1 MTPSRIPI
9 AAPVIGEEEI
19 ANVVEAM
26 RSGWISSLGA
36 YIGQFERDF
45 AAFCGVAHGV
55 AVANGTTSLHL
66 ALVAA
71 GVGPGDEVI
80 IPSLTFVATA
90 NVVHY
95 CGATPVFADSDPETW
110 QLDPA
115 GLEARITPKTRAI
128 IPVHLYGHPC
138 DMDAILAIAGRHR
151 LPVLEDAA
159 EAHGAECR
167 GRRAG
172 SLGAIGC
179 FSFYGNKIITTGEG
193 GMCVTDNAALAERL
207 RLFRDHGMDP
217 KRSYWH
223 EVIGFNYRMTNL
235 QAAVGVAQ
243 TKKMPGFIEKKRQ
256 IARWYA
262 GCLAPLAAAG
272 RLRLHPEAGWAR
284 NVYWMYSVVLG
295 EGSPALDVVRTRLAD
310 RGVDSRPF
318 FHPIHTLPPY
328 ATGQRLPVAEQLAS
342 RGLNL
347 PSGVGLTQAEIER
360 VAQALREAL
369 DG

>member
-1 MTPSRIPI
+1 MTLPRIPI

-36 YIGQFERDF
+36 FIGQFERDF

-55 AVANGTTSLHL
+55 AVANGTTALHL

-115 GLEARITPKTRAI
+115 GLEALITPRTRAI

-138 DMDAILAIAGRHR
+138 DMDAIMAIANRHGI
-151 LPVLEDAA
+151 PVLEDAA
-159 EAHGAECR
+159 EAHGAEYR

-193 GMCVTDNAALAERL
+193 GMCVTDDAALVERL

-243 TKKMPGFIEKKRQ
+243 TKKMLGFIEKKRQ
-256 IARWYA
+256 IASWYA
-262 GCLAPLAAAG
+262 LRLAPLAAAG
-272 RLRLHPEAGWAR
+272 RLRLHSEAPWAR

-295 EGSPALDVVRTRLAD
+295 ESSPALDVVRTRLAD

-318 FHPIHTLPPY
+318 FHPVHTLPPY
-328 ATGQRLPVAEQLAS
+328 ATGRRLPVAEQLAS
-342 RGLNL
+342 HGLNL
-347 PSGVGLTQAEIER
+347 PSGTGLSQADVER
-360 VAQALREAL
+360 AAGALIEAL
-369 DG
+369 EG